1 MISDV
6 SVTITNVRRFPVVHS
21 NEILTLKYF
30 PVSKFDTW
38 LLFQAYDLKKKCSM
52 CEVLILNEVQ
62 LQSHLRGKNHCE
74 KVSLA
79 NGGRKMS
86 GDEIQEANLVY
97 IVDAA
102 PTDADP
108 KRLKS
113 IERTKAAKK
122 RVKKIKTRMAQV
134 WSL

>member
-1 MISDV
+1 MS
-6 SVTITNVRRFPVVHS
+6 
-21 NEILTLKYF
+21 LKYF
-30 PVSKFDTW
+30 SVSKLDTW
-38 LLFQAYDLKKKCSM
+38 LLFQAYDPKKKCSI

-134 WSL
+134 WSLLHNFILFLLFSSKTNQ

>member
-1 MISDV
+1 
-6 SVTITNVRRFPVVHS
+6 
-21 NEILTLKYF
+21 
-30 PVSKFDTW
+30 
-38 LLFQAYDLKKKCSM
+38 
-52 CEVLILNEVQ
+52 
-62 LQSHLRGKNHCE
+62 
-74 KVSLA
+74 
-79 NGGRKMS
+79 MS

-134 WSL
+134 WSLSRNFSLFLLFSVKLIKKRLVQGREVAKKTY

>member
-1 MISDV
+1 
-6 SVTITNVRRFPVVHS
+6 
-21 NEILTLKYF
+21 
-30 PVSKFDTW
+30 
-38 LLFQAYDLKKKCSM
+38 
-52 CEVLILNEVQ
+52 
-62 LQSHLRGKNHCE
+62 
-74 KVSLA
+74 
-79 NGGRKMS
+79 MS

-134 WSL
+134 WQSLLRKFKSDFAFLNKKGKKRLVQGREVARNQIIWRGANQ